1 MIWRNDRSRGGDSAT
16 DLATPGPSD
25 TPAPPVAPHSA
36 PPLPVKIVIAGGFGA
51 GKTTAVGAISDIA
64 PLTTEAA
71 MTTES
76 IGIDRIG
83 SGQSKRSTT
92 VAFDF
97 GRVQLSTDLM
107 LYLFGSPG
115 QDRFRFLWDE
125 LLKGAIGAVVL
136 VDTTKFEE
144 SFGAVSHLER
154 SGVPFVVVINPFD
167 GNLAHHPDAV
177 REALDLPMTIPVLVA
192 DARDRNAVKGVL
204 MALVRHAMA
213 CVTARPG

>member
-1 MIWRNDRSRGGDSAT
+1 MIWRPDRSRGNDEPAAGGGPAT
-16 DLATPGPSD
+16 ATPAA
-25 TPAPPVAPHSA
+25 PAPMAAPQSA

-71 MTTES
+71 MTSES

-136 VDTTKFEE
+136 STRPSSRRASARCRTWNDRVC
-144 SFGAVSHLER
+144 R
-154 SGVPFVVVINPFD
+154 SWW
-167 GNLAHHPDAV
+167 
-177 REALDLPMTIPVLVA
+177 
-192 DARDRNAVKGVL
+192 
-204 MALVRHAMA
+204 
-213 CVTARPG
+213 